1 MENFNPTKNEDLK
14 KEPNKGKVSNF
25 IKATL
30 LSKLLNKSKI
40 NTTLA
45 GNLYANRILEEELIA
60 PDKSFSE
67 FTPSLPKG
75 TKIIDV
81 DGSHYANIGDKMY
94 YVREFKEGFDL
105 VDNTKD
111 FIPHKYLERRE
122 YKRRAA
128 FQKNM
133 VFLPIQNQ
141 FREKNFIITMNLLV
155 I

>member
-1 MENFNPTKNEDLK
+1 
-14 KEPNKGKVSNF
+14 
-25 IKATL
+25 
-30 LSKLLNKSKI
+30 
-40 NTTLA
+40 
-45 GNLYANRILEEELIA
+45 
-60 PDKSFSE
+60 
-67 FTPSLPKG
+67 
-75 TKIIDV
+75 
-81 DGSHYANIGDKMY
+81 MY